1 MVEPASTGDEI
12 LVAVPAQPEFSVVVA
27 GTRAELSLLLIAG
40 YSAEHRFPALS
51 SQPRLRVYLEDPD
64 DPLVRRVRNLPAEQN
79 AVKLVRK
86 LGFEPAYVEGDPKLY
101 LSDPGKVLNFLGSGL
116 PYLRRHGVKCT
127 LAPALQSLYDRM
139 KFLVPVVKIRDV
151 AGEDAFD
158 ACCLIDGGRDNRL
171 GKPEIQQAMS
181 RGDSFI
187 LKDGQVTLFDR
198 SAIDEMRAVFRDT
211 VSRRG
216 GAPRGWF
223 RMEHIHAGFV
233 RSALDAIC
241 DSVDL
246 EADEAPRWQLVSSRL
261 NRAGVKL
268 PAADLGDLGGILRP
282 YQREGVAWM
291 EYLARSGFCGLLA
304 DEMGLGKTLQTLT
317 WLALTRR
324 QGAQGPCLVVCPTS
338 LVRNWEAEA
347 GKFVPWLKTLVVSG
361 AGRDDN
367 FHRIPQAD
375 LVITSYA
382 LLQRDFADAYLGVE
396 FDVMVLDEAQHI
408 KNRNT
413 NNARFAKEVQCRRR
427 LVLTGTPIEN
437 SVADVWSIFDFLMPG
452 YLGDY
457 ESFKAAYEQ
466 PIQEGGEESR
476 LAQERLK
483 RKLHPFILRRVKRD
497 VAKDLPDKLVRVLEC
512 PMPDPV
518 RREYLAVKRS
528 ERHRAT
534 TKFQMLAL
542 LMKLRQIA
550 ASGKVEALMEQLSE
564 AIDGGHRVLV
574 FSQFV
579 TQLHR
584 IRSALDE
591 AGVSYCYLDGS
602 TKNRLEECN
611 RFNLRRDIPVFLIS
625 LMAGGTG
632 LNLTGAD
639 MVIHYDPWWNPAV
652 EDQATDRAHRIGQKK
667 RVYVTKLIAHDSVEE
682 KVLALQR
689 KKQAV
694 IAATVS
700 TSDAAIADRLS
711 LEDLADLLA

>member
-1 MVEPASTGDEI
+1 MAEPVSNPDEI
-12 LVAVPAQPEFSVVVA
+12 LVAIPAMPEFSVRVA
-27 GTRAELSLLLIAG
+27 GTRSALSILVVAG
-40 YSAEHRFPALS
+40 YSLEHRFPALS
-51 SQPRLRVYLEDPD
+51 DQPRLRVYLKDPD

-86 LGFEPAYVEGDPKLY
+86 WGFEPAYTEGDQKLY
-101 LSDPGKVLNFLGSGL
+101 LTDPGKVLDFLASGL

-127 LAPALQSLYDRM
+127 LAPALQALYDRM
-139 KFLVPVVKIRDV
+139 GFLVPVVKIRDV
-151 AGEDAFD
+151 PGQDAFD
-158 ACCLIDGGRDNRL
+158 ACCLIDGGPDNRL
-171 GKPEIQQAMS
+171 GRADIQSAMG

-216 GAPRGWF
+216 GSPRGWF
-223 RMEHIHAGFV
+223 RMDLIHAGFV

-261 NRAGVKL
+261 NRQGAKL
-268 PAADLGDLGGILRP
+268 PGADLGPLSGTLRP

-291 EYLARSGFCGLLA
+291 EYLAQSGFCGLLA
-304 DEMGLGKTLQTLT
+304 DEMGLGKTLQTLA
-317 WLALTRR
+317 WIALTRR
-324 QGAQGPCLVVCPTS
+324 QGRQGPCLVVCPTS
-338 LVRNWEAEA
+338 LVPNWEAEA
-347 GKFVPWLKTLVVSG
+347 KKFVPELKTLAVSG
-361 AGRDDN
+361 PGRDDH
-367 FHRIPQAD
+367 FHEIPQAD

-382 LLQRDFADAYLGVE
+382 LLQRDFPDAYLGVQ

-413 NNARFAKEVQCRRR
+413 NNARFAKEVECRRR

-437 SVADVWSIFDFLMPG
+437 SVSDVWSIFDFLMPG

-457 ESFKAAYEQ
+457 ESFKLAYED
-466 PIQEGGEESR
+466 PIQDGGEEGR

-483 RKLHPFILRRVKRD
+483 RKLHPFILRRLKRD

-512 PMPDPV
+512 PMPDQV

-528 ERHRAT
+528 ERSKAV
-534 TKFQMLAL
+534 TKFQLLAL

-550 ASGKVEALMEQLSE
+550 SSGKVEALLEQLSE

-579 TQLHR
+579 TQLER
-584 IRSALDE
+584 LKSALDE
-591 AGVSYCYLDGS
+591 AGIRYCYLDGS
-602 TKNRLEECN
+602 TRNRLEECN
-611 RFNLRRDIPVFLIS
+611 RFNRERDIPVFLIS

-652 EDQATDRAHRIGQKK
+652 EDQATDRAHRIGQTR

-700 TSDAAIADRLS
+700 AGDAAIADRLS
-711 LEDLADLLA
+711 LADLSHLLD